1 MGSIQEY
8 FSDAE
13 PSSTPGKL
21 WLSKLQE
28 TGALIGNTDEF
39 TNTLANGLAP
49 NSILFGVFQSI
60 SGYGGHYPC
69 RLEAVRREYRKIDNG
84 MVYQKNWP
92 FTRLFN
98 HHLLILKERG
108 ILVQIQNVHMDY
120 KEEDCGLRQPRVIG
134 LVNVAS
140 LGLVW
145 IFGIIFALLTFI
157 IENLLHHHRDVRE

>member
-1 MGSIQEY
+1 MKITNLDTTY
-8 FSDAE
+8 LIFIHV
-13 PSSTPGKL
+13 GKL
-21 WLSKLQE
+21 WSSKLQE
-28 TGALIGNTDEF
+28 PGALIGNTDEF
-39 TNTLANGLAP
+39 TNTLAAGRAP
-49 NSILFGVFQSI
+49 NTILFGVFQSI

-120 KEEDCGLRQPRVIG
+120 FK
-134 LVNVAS
+134 VNICFKKYIS
-140 LGLVW
+140 FRF
-145 IFGIIFALLTFI
+145 FGY
-157 IENLLHHHRDVRE
+157 